1 MVNARWFQH
10 QVRNKVSGQE
20 ARSLGVNY
28 LSIRKAYIQSD
39 IIWSNLK
46 VNVVV
51 AIIKR
56 AVLFLILF
64 LLSLLILT
72 PAYAIQLLDPLKLA
86 VVKWFHNSQLLVEFV
101 GEFFG
106 PLIIIIINFVLI
118 PLLIDISSELE
129 GFRRKSSRQI
139 SILKRLFF
147 FMLFNTLIIPV
158 T

>member
-1 MVNARWFQH
+1 MCFVVFKDGEIAKQMVNARWFQH

-72 PAYAIQLLDPLKLA
+72 PAYAI
-86 VVKWFHNSQLLVEFV
+86 
-101 GEFFG
+101 
-106 PLIIIIINFVLI
+106 
-118 PLLIDISSELE
+118 
-129 GFRRKSSRQI
+129 
-139 SILKRLFF
+139 
-147 FMLFNTLIIPV
+147 
-158 T
+158 